1 MVQWVHGGH
10 SMTPVVCDNL
20 LVSFC
25 VNDIRTSSPMNL
37 GIAMVASYVA
47 ALEGKP
53 GVLILSLQKG
63 YGGKSLN
70 D

>member
-1 MVQWVHGGH
+1 
-10 SMTPVVCDNL
+10 
-20 LVSFC
+20 
-25 VNDIRTSSPMNL
+25 MNL